1 MSKQTTFAHTIKCRV
16 RIKSASRFISAHP
29 EDFKPLE
36 TLVLYL
42 ERDCARAEGPDRGR
56 LVELRGG
63 CDRGRVRSTQE
74 EIEDGGE
81 SYR

>member
-1 MSKQTTFAHTIKCRV
+1 MHLDS
-16 RIKSASRFISAHP
+16 SPISAHP
-29 EDFKPLE
+29 EDADFKHSRDSR
-36 TLVLYL
+36 TLLYL
-42 ERDCARAEGPDRGR
+42 ERDCARAEGLDRGR